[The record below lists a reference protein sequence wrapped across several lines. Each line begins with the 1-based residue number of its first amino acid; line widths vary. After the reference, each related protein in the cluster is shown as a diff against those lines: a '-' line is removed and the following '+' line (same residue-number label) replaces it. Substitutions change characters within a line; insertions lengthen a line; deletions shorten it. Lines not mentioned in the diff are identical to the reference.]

1 MFRPTLR
8 VLLMLISAL
17 PFAAISASHDPANDQ
32 TRRLIRQVMLE
43 QRIPG
48 LQIAVV
54 KQGQIVLSEAYGLAN
69 VENGVP
75 ATRDTRFPLNSATKA
90 FTGVAAAGT
99 AGQLDLDARRA
110 WMIFHLR
117 GKTYACAS
125 CWRIPQAFRTSS
137 MRTDC
142 LAVVPRQAWAA
153 VTARPVEAAPG
164 SVLPN
169 QTNYV
174 LLARIIAIRH
184 ALRALPGHRPVQQCT
199 HGAHH
204 LRRQL

>member
-48 LQIAVV
+48 LQVAVV

-90 FTGVAAAGT
+90 FTGVAAA
-99 AGQLDLDARRA
+99 QLAQRGSWIWTRRRRA
-110 WMIFHLR
+110 TWMIFHLR

-137 MRTDC
+137 M
-142 LAVVPRQAWAA
+142 
-153 VTARPVEAAPG
+153 
-164 SVLPN
+164 
-169 QTNYV
+169 
-174 LLARIIAIRH
+174 
-184 ALRALPGHRPVQQCT
+184 
-199 HGAHH
+199 
-204 LRRQL
+204 